1 MTSFWLRLLLWLY
14 FPFLLALC
22 AFIGWLIYLL
32 VAALISFTCVIT
44 VAAPLIVLLLATLLH
59 VSWSLSSLLK
69 RPPEQ
74 TGIELR
80 LPPASLK
87 PVFIWVLEIARK
99 QELLL
104 PQEIRIGAET
114 VAHVYE
120 DRKGVR
126 ILVLGGLAVAAFSQ
140 EALAGIVAHELAHF
154 TAGDTR
160 LTRNAAGL
168 WQVIGMLEQRF
179 YRQRA
184 THFNPLIWLIR
195 LYHLLF
201 ELAWAAK
208 SRQQEFAADRHQ
220 VQHAGKETAANS
232 LLVAVVSQR
241 LPWVRLSSI
250 AKSYAT
256 ANEPIEQIFA
266 EHWRRVQA
274 IPADEWQEACKKE
287 LKRKTGLFDTHPSLR
302 ERLQAMGISPK
313 QAIKLLQHQSG
324 PPARDLFPDWEQ
336 VERILTEE
344 LILAYR
350 VDYLAKREIAQIVLG
365 KPR

>member
-1 MTSFWLRLLLWLY
+1 MISLCLRLLLWLY
-14 FPFLLALC
+14 FPFLLVLC

-32 VAALISFTCVIT
+32 VAAVIYLNCAVT
-44 VAAPLIVLLLATLLH
+44 VAAPLIVVLLATLLH
-59 VSWSLSSLLK
+59 VLWSLSSLLQ
-69 RPPEQ
+69 RPPELM
-74 TGIELR
+74 GIELR
-80 LPPASLK
+80 LPPECLK
-87 PVFIWVLEIARK
+87 PVFLWVLDIARK
-99 QELLL
+99 QKLTL

-114 VAHVYE
+114 TAHVYE

-140 EALAGIVAHELAHF
+140 DALAGIIAHELAHF

-160 LTRNAAGL
+160 LSRRAAGL
-168 WQVIGMLEQRF
+168 WRVIGMLEQRF
-179 YRQRA
+179 HQRRGS
-184 THFNPLIWLIR
+184 FNPLVWLIR

-220 VQHAGKETAANS
+220 VREAGKETAAAA
-232 LLVAVVSQR
+232 LLVAMVSQR

-250 AKSYAT
+250 AKSHVA

-266 EHWRRVQA
+266 EHWRRVQS

-287 LKRKTGLFDTHPSLR
+287 LKKKTGLFDSHPSLR
-302 ERLQAMGISPK
+302 ERLKAMGISPK
-313 QAIKLLQHQSG
+313 QAVKLIQYQSG

-336 VERILTEE
+336 IEKILTEE